1 MSDPI
6 YKIIERLAL
15 IEGKTTPV
23 SVKHGLNQQQ
33 RDVPQLPALFKPKNI
48 STTLTKKPYQKHPM
62 AGYMVGDS
70 VEPKKSSLEEAMQE
84 VEEDMLSKV
93 KKDLNAYLDSLED
106 SMSHRDDGR
115 RERST
120 PELDKLSKKER
131 IDRDLIDKAKSA
143 VKQKQAEEDVEEGW
157 DSEEGSAMD
166 SEVAH
171 DVEDQVATSVVSA
184 QQPVKTYAMEDGT
197 MLECW
202 GNEGQGFEIR
212 HGQRQLP
219 TRFPKLS
226 HADMAVKLFQRRHQQ
241 PEQKNQDYLEEK

>member
-1 MSDPI
+1 
-6 YKIIERLAL
+6 
-15 IEGKTTPV
+15 
-23 SVKHGLNQQQ
+23 
-33 RDVPQLPALFKPKNI
+33 
-48 STTLTKKPYQKHPM
+48 M

>member
-1 MSDPI
+1 LSP
-6 YKIIERLAL
+6 A
-15 IEGKTTPV
+15 
-23 SVKHGLNQQQ
+23 QQK
-33 RDVPQLPALFKPKNI
+33 VPQLPALFKPRSIRALGSK
-48 STTLTKKPYQKHPM
+48 TDPAHPM

-84 VEEDMLSKV
+84 VEEDMLNKV

-106 SMSHRDDGR
+106 SIGHQDDGR

-120 PELDKLSKKER
+120 PELDKLAKKTR
-131 IDRDLIDKAKSA
+131 VDRDLIDKAKSA

-157 DSEEGSAMD
+157 DSEEGATMD

-171 DVEDQVATSVVSA
+171 DVEDQVATSVVAA

-197 MLECW
+197 VLECW
-202 GNEGQGFEIR
+202 GNEDQGFEIR

-226 HADMAVKLFQRRHQQ
+226 HADMAVKLFQRRQQ
-241 PEQKNQDYLEEK
+241 PEQQDQDYLEEK